1 MTQPPD
7 EYYNQAR
14 RRAATILEHML
25 VRQQQPIGW
34 IALDELVR
42 RDQLTFTRLRGTQAI
57 WEEHPHSAIGE
68 QLLGV
73 LRGLDGNAGCWQCW
87 LIMYDASREE
97 IHLNL
102 GAPYPDLNQRIGR
115 ILPYLHLASAD
126 TGLMERM
133 ARHSQQRIISGILG
147 NRSTDQRYTP
157 QLEHVLALNADFDW
171 ACWVHLAPAPRA
183 HILQLQDPLLAA
195 QEDLSPYAERT
206 FAIGSGSGRRSS
218 GMLQRTLAALE
229 QQLDRLT
236 EGLSTGL
243 WMSSIVVSAPDDRV
257 DLLAST
263 LIGAYAAP
271 QSLQPLIV
279 QPIGAGRAPSDPRQV
294 IGTEHLG
301 RELAGLVTIPRVEYN
316 GFHIAPFASFDQD
329 VAPAQRNA
337 IRLGNL
343 VRGLRDTS
351 VPYQIE
357 RDTLIRHGLVAG
369 LTGSGKSNTCKLIVQ
384 QIATSNLPV
393 LIVEPAKAEYRG
405 LRFRTYTLG
414 DERVAPLRLNPF
426 ELPMI
431 DAAGQGVQ
439 FASVQAHIDYLKAV
453 FNASFVLFAPMPYV
467 LERCLHEIY
476 IDRGWELASGTNRR
490 AMHLDHIFPTLTDL
504 YEKIDEVVATLG
516 YDQRLEMDIRAGLLA
531 RIDSLRTGGRG
542 LLLDTARSTPTVGG
556 LLSAP
561 TVLELEA
568 IGNDE
573 DKSFVMGLVLALVY
587 EYRILEAAAERERGG
602 TAGQGLR
609 HLVLIEEAHRL
620 LAQRQGGGGS
630 GDHADVGGQMLAVF
644 ANMLAEMRAY
654 GQGFLIVDQIPG
666 RLDPSVVKNTE
677 LKIIHKLV
685 APDDRELLAKT
696 SNLSDTQAR
705 YVSTLPIGYAVVH
718 AGADDRPHLVHIG
731 TFQGTPTIVPVASAL
746 PSPLPSCPEYC
757 PAWRR
762 DGRCPLPLR
771 EIGRR
776 IAARIEPQ
784 HIPGIIAAAA
794 EGQPYVLHESMLR
807 WIDESARHD
816 APDETPTVRVC
827 AALHVIDRGLR
838 HFEHTYPRWPIERT
852 AELVSLCITVPQ
864 PHDARL
870 TALQLVLARALIAAG
885 PHTLCGELCEQ
896 RCRYRLLVEQLT
908 GPYRHMTGHGT
919 VRTGT
924 AAAVAG
930 IAARQEIKL
939 WGSPAPQLAH
949 RSFRTCLLIHLAQQ
963 FDPSDPYQTVLDTRD
978 ILERPAKLSEEQQ

>member
-14 RRAATILEHML
+14 RRAAAILEHML
-25 VRQQQPIGW
+25 IRQQPPIGW
-34 IALDELVR
+34 IALEELAR
-42 RDQLTFTRLRGTQAI
+42 RDQHTFVRLRGAQAI
-57 WEEHPHSAIGE
+57 WEEHPHVAIGE

-87 LIMYDASREE
+87 LILYDASREE
-97 IHLNL
+97 VHLNL
-102 GAPYPDLNQRIGR
+102 GAPYPDLDQRISR
-115 ILPYLHLASAD
+115 ILPYLRLAPAD
-126 TGLMERM
+126 LGLMERM
-133 ARHSQQRIISGILG
+133 ARHTQQRIVSGILG

-157 QLEHVLALNADFDW
+157 QLEQLLALNADFDW
-171 ACWVHLAPAPRA
+171 ACWVHLAPAPHA

-229 QQLDRLT
+229 RQLDRLT
-236 EGLSTGL
+236 EGLTTGL
-243 WMSSIVVSAPDDRV
+243 WISSIVLSAPDERV

-271 QSLQPLIV
+271 QVLQPLVV
-279 QPIGAGRAPSDPRQV
+279 QPTGTGRAPSDPRQV
-294 IGTEHLG
+294 IGTEHVTK
-301 RELAGLVTIPRVEYN
+301 ELAGLVTIPRVERY
-316 GFHIAPFASFDQD
+316 GFQIAPFASFDQD
-329 VAPAQRNA
+329 VAPAPRNA
-337 IRLGNL
+337 LQIGRL
-343 VRGLRDTS
+343 VQGLRDTS
-351 VPYQIE
+351 VPYRIE
-357 RDTLIRHGLVAG
+357 RDALVRHGLVAG

-384 QIATSNLPV
+384 QLAASNVPI

-405 LRFRTYTLG
+405 LQFRTYTLG

-426 ELPMI
+426 ELPLI
-431 DAAGQGVQ
+431 EIPGQGVQ
-439 FASVQAHIDYLKAV
+439 FAPVQAHIDYLKAV

-476 IDRGWELASGTNRR
+476 SDRGWELASGTNRR
-490 AMHLDHIFPTLTDL
+490 AHHLDHIFPTLTDL
-504 YEKIDEVVATLG
+504 YEKIDAVVATLG

-542 LLLDTARSTPTVGG
+542 LLLDTARSTPTIGA
-556 LLSAP
+556 LLSVP
-561 TVLELEA
+561 TVLEIESL
-568 IGNDE
+568 GNDE
-573 DKSFVMGLVLALVY
+573 EKSFVMGLLLALVY
-587 EYRILEAAAERERGG
+587 EYRMLEATAERGL
-602 TAGQGLR
+602 AGNAGHALR

-630 GDHADVGGQMLAVF
+630 GDHADVGGQTLAVF

-654 GQGFLIVDQIPG
+654 GQGFLIVDQIPS
-666 RLDPSVVKNTE
+666 RLEPSVVKNTE

-705 YVSTLPIGYAVVH
+705 YVSTLPIGHAVVH
-718 AGADDRPHLVHIG
+718 GGADDRPHLVHISA
-731 TFQGTPTIVPVASAL
+731 FQGVAAPIHTTDTL
-746 PSPLPSCPEYC
+746 PPPLPSCPDHC

-776 IAARIEPQ
+776 IATRVEPQ

-794 EGQPYVLHESMLR
+794 EGIPYALHAPMLH
-807 WIDESARHD
+807 WIDESAQHD
-816 APDETPTVRVC
+816 APDEASTVRAC
-827 AALHVIDRGLR
+827 AALHAIDRGLR
-838 HFEHTYPRWPIERT
+838 RFEHTYARWPIERT
-852 AELVSLCITVPQ
+852 AELVALCIASPQ
-864 PHDARL
+864 PCDARL
-870 TALQLVLARALIAAG
+870 LALQPALARALIAAG
-885 PHTLCGELCEQ
+885 PYALCGELCEQ
-896 RCRYRLLVEQLT
+896 RCRYRLMVEQLT
-908 GPYRHMTGHGT
+908 KPHRYMAGRGSGGVEP
-919 VRTGT
+919 

-930 IAARQEIKL
+930 VAARQEIRL
-939 WGSPAPQLAH
+939 WGSSAPQLAH

-963 FDPSDPYQTVLDTRD
+963 FDRADPYQTVLAARD
-978 ILERPAKLSEEQQ
+978 SLEQPVVGKEQP